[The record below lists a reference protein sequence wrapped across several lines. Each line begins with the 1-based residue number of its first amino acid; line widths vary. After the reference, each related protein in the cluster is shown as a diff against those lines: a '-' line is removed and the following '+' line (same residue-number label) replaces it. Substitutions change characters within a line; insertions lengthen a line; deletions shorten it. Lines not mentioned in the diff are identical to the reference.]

1 MRHPPPDPRRPDPA
15 KPNQSGLA
23 GFVRSLPPDAPDA
36 AQRGAGAPLSPPGMT
51 PPRGRSEAEV
61 DRDAETRWEGEGG
74 PARTTLSDIRSAPP
88 TAKTTTPDR
97 FAGGRAVTMK
107 KDIADTVQAL
117 NNLLQGELAAVET
130 YNEALPVLRASSGA
144 GQLDECQASHQ
155 RRVLALRAE
164 ILERGGEPATT
175 PGAWGTFAK
184 LFEKGARALGPKMAL
199 NALEAGEDHGLKEY
213 AGILAKVDMPAR
225 SLLSADFYPE
235 QVRTHR
241 IVSDLKHQMNATG

>member
-1 MRHPPPDPRRPDPA
+1 
-15 KPNQSGLA
+15 
-23 GFVRSLPPDAPDA
+23 
-36 AQRGAGAPLSPPGMT
+36 MT
-51 PPRGRSEAEV
+51 
-61 DRDAETRWEGEGG
+61 
-74 PARTTLSDIRSAPP
+74 
-88 TAKTTTPDR
+88 
-97 FAGGRAVTMK
+97 MN
-107 KDIADTVQAL
+107 KDIADTVRAL
-117 NNLLQGELAAVET
+117 NDLLQGELAAVET
-130 YNEALPVLRASSGA
+130 YNEALSVLRASSA
-144 GQLDECQASHQ
+144 AAQLDECQASHE

-225 SLLSADFYPE
+225 STLSADFYPE